1 MPGCAPGRFCSVK
14 LSRKGTGKSEK
25 PAKLTGKPP
34 GRVLIVEDDPILAM
48 TLEAAFESA
57 GTREVVIC
65 QTMEATKQALQVDAK
80 TDAIVLDVH
89 LADRDDGWAIAELVS
104 MLGPVRPKIAFST
117 GSPQDIPPEIADMGP
132 VFEKPYDPKLLVT
145 ELAAGKRRGLI
156 ARLIG

>member
-1 MPGCAPGRFCSVK
+1 MK
-14 LSRKGTGKSEK
+14 LSKIKSRKAGKG
-25 PAKLTGKPP
+25 AGKPL

-48 TLEAAFESA
+48 TLEDAFKQA

-65 QTMEATKQALQVDAK
+65 QTMQATKQELQNEDK

-104 MLGPVRPKIAFST
+104 MLGPARPRIAFST
-117 GSPQDIPPEIADMGP
+117 GSPGDIPEEIAGMGP
-132 VFEKPYDPKLLVT
+132 VFEKPYDPQLLVT